1 MTDGEGSTPE
11 IESNTKFT
19 SAPTVAGGSRPATTL
34 WWDGFTIATNISD
47 EDAEATFKAM
57 MNGISTQM
65 ALANAEKANWLI
77 KGAQPN
83 PAGVGVLAS
92 AGGGAL
98 PYPMLPYF
106 GAMHSAIGAEIV
118 DFLQGNETAEKALE
132 DVEAA
137 YIAAATEK
145 GFL

>member
-1 MTDGEGSTPE
+1 
-11 IESNTKFT
+11 
-19 SAPTVAGGSRPATTL
+19 
-34 WWDGFTIATNISD
+34 
-47 EDAEATFKAM
+47 M
-57 MNGISTQM
+57 MNGITTEM
-65 ALANAEKANWLI
+65 AVANAEKANWLI
-77 KGAQPN
+77 KGAQAN

-92 AGGGAL
+92 ASGGAI

-106 GAMHSAIGAEIV
+106 GAMHSAISAEIV
-118 DFLQGNETAEKALE
+118 EFLQGNESAEKALQ

>member
-34 WWDGFTIATNISD
+34 WWDGFTVGTNISD

-65 ALANAEKANWLI
+65 ALANAEKANWLD
-77 KGAQPN
+77 KKAQPN
-83 PAGVGVLAS
+83 PAGVGVLAQPV
-92 AGGGAL
+92 AAHFHIQC
-98 PYPMLPYF
+98 YPILEQC
-106 GAMHSAIGAEIV
+106 I
-118 DFLQGNETAEKALE
+118 LQLSRNR
-132 DVEAA
+132 
-137 YIAAATEK
+137 
-145 GFL
+145 

>member
-1 MTDGEGSTPE
+1 
-11 IESNTKFT
+11 
-19 SAPTVAGGSRPATTL
+19 
-34 WWDGFTIATNISD
+34 
-47 EDAEATFKAM
+47 
-57 MNGISTQM
+57 
-65 ALANAEKANWLI
+65 
-77 KGAQPN
+77 
-83 PAGVGVLAS
+83 
-92 AGGGAL
+92 
-98 PYPMLPYF
+98 MLPYF

>member
-1 MTDGEGSTPE
+1 
-11 IESNTKFT
+11 
-19 SAPTVAGGSRPATTL
+19 
-34 WWDGFTIATNISD
+34 
-47 EDAEATFKAM
+47 

-65 ALANAEKANWLI
+65 AVANAEKSQLVDKRSSTKSSWCWCFSFSWL
-77 KGAQPN
+77 A
-83 PAGVGVLAS
+83 ARF
-92 AGGGAL
+92 

-106 GAMHSAIGAEIV
+106 GAMAPAIGAEIV

-145 GFL
+145 AFFDQYLKRTGGFYPSVSVKKQFFSKTYQ

>member
-1 MTDGEGSTPE
+1 
-11 IESNTKFT
+11 
-19 SAPTVAGGSRPATTL
+19 
-34 WWDGFTIATNISD
+34 
-47 EDAEATFKAM
+47 M

-77 KGAQPN
+77 KGAQSN